1 MANGKEVWDSAE
13 KLADKGGAPSANAMR
28 FYALTR
34 MLAEAETAVLIGS
47 DAEAA
52 DLVRELQAHCEKMIG
67 ILSPEQ
73 RRGRRSWL
81 RRAWAA

>member
-1 MANGKEVWDSAE
+1 
-13 KLADKGGAPSANAMR
+13 MR

-34 MLAEAETAVLIGS
+34 MLAEAETAMLIGS

-67 ILSPEQ
+67 ILAPE
-73 RRGRRSWL
+73 RKKGPTL
-81 RRAWAA
+81 VAA

>member
-1 MANGKEVWDSAE
+1 MANGKEVWDSVE
-13 KLADKGGAPSANAMR
+13 KLVDKGGARSANAMR

-34 MLAEAETAVLIGS
+34 MLAEAENAMLIGS

-67 ILSPEQ
+67 ILAPE
-73 RRGRRSWL
+73 RKKGPTL
-81 RRAWAA
+81 VAA